1 MREEGQ
7 LFEGAGEA
15 DCCRGRVGV
24 HCGKSDSLKIL
35 FFFSLLLNYVLY
47 CYVALSYVKI
57 LCCLVCFSDPTKTQA
72 EKKHVCM
79 YMYINI
85 CVHI

>member
-57 LCCLVCFSDPTKTQA
+57 LCCLVCFWTRQ
-72 EKKHVCM
+72 KHRLKRNTYVC
-79 YMYINI
+79 I
-85 CVHI
+85 CI

>member
-1 MREEGQ
+1 MGEEGQ

-35 FFFSLLLNYVLY
+35 FFFFSFIKLCFIL
-47 CYVALSYVKI
+47 
-57 LCCLVCFSDPTKTQA
+57 LCCVELCQNIMLPCMFLDPTKTQA